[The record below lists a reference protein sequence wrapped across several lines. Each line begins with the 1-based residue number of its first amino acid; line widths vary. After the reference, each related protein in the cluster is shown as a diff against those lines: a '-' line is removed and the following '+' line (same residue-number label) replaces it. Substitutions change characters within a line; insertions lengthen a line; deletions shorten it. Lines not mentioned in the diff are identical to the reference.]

1 MDIQKIQVR
10 QDLER
15 MVINYFLMGKISKE
29 QSDRIASY
37 IDDVIG
43 GGFFP
48 EPAPGVKVISFPKRR
63 AEPDSRRYTLE
74 KAEPLNSRVSA
85 LRDYLSK
92 EGIALTSSLT
102 WALHELG
109 AYNLETIASISVKK
123 LELCKGVGKKA
134 IARLRAFLQS
144 KGLDMKETGN

>member
-10 QDLER
+10 LDLER
-15 MVINYFLMGKISKE
+15 MVINYFLVGKISKE

-48 EPAPGVKVISFPKRR
+48 KPAPGVKVIPFPKCR
-63 AEPDSRRYTLE
+63 AEPETDSRRYTI
-74 KAEPLNSRVSA
+74 PSNPH
-85 LRDYLSK
+85 LRDYLNK
-92 EGIALTSSLT
+92 EGIVFSPSLT
-102 WALHELG
+102 WALNELG

>member
-15 MVINYFLMGKISKE
+15 MVINYFLVGKISKE

-48 EPAPGVKVISFPKRR
+48 EPAQGVKVISFPERR
-63 AEPDSRRYTLE
+63 AEPDNRLRY
-74 KAEPLNSRVSA
+74 
-85 LRDYLSK
+85 YLSK
-92 EGIALTSSLT
+92 EGIVFSPSLT
-102 WALHELG
+102 WALNELG